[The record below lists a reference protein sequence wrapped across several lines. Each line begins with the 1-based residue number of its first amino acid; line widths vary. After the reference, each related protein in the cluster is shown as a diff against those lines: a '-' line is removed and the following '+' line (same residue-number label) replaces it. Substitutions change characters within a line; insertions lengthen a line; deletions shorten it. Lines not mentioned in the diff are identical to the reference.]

1 MTELDRLKDAMSELE
16 LKKNNQISE
25 LRSNQQVE
33 SQGLKRQINQIESS
47 SEHEIRKFKEQLEKK
62 ERDIDDYINKLKR
75 LTS

>member
-47 SEHEIRKFKEQLEKK
+47 SEH
-62 ERDIDDYINKLKR
+62 
-75 LTS
+75 

>member
-1 MTELDRLKDAMSELE
+1 MTELDRVKDAMNELE

-47 SEHEIRKFKEQLEKK
+47 SEHEIRKFKEQL
-62 ERDIDDYINKLKR
+62 
-75 LTS
+75 